1 VEIGGAQRNLP
12 LLEVTPGVRLAV
24 FNLLGDTEVVEA
36 AARQTL
42 YLDEK
47 DRDLV
52 RGRRIVLVD
61 DVISTGSTVEAM
73 RRLMEQAGTEVVAEA
88 AVFTK
93 GADKTGDVLGPG
105 HLRLFES
112 GG

>member
-1 VEIGGAQRNLP
+1 
-12 LLEVTPGVRLAV
+12 VRLAV

-36 AARQTL
+36 AARQML

-61 DVISTGSTVEAM
+61 VISTGSTVEAM
-73 RRLMEQAGTEVVAEA
+73 RRLMEQAEAEVIAEA
-88 AVFTK
+88 AVFTE
-93 GADKTGDVLGPG
+93 GAEKTGDVLGLG
-105 HLRLFES
+105 TSGSSKAATRFECEEA
-112 GG
+112 

>member
-1 VEIGGAQRNLP
+1 MCSACGTCRCSKS
-12 LLEVTPGVRLAV
+12 PGVRLAV

-36 AARQTL
+36 AARQML

-61 DVISTGSTVEAM
+61 VNSTGSTVEAM
-73 RRLMEQAGTEVVAEA
+73 RRLMEQAE
-88 AVFTK
+88 
-93 GADKTGDVLGPG
+93 P
-105 HLRLFES
+105 R
-112 GG
+112 